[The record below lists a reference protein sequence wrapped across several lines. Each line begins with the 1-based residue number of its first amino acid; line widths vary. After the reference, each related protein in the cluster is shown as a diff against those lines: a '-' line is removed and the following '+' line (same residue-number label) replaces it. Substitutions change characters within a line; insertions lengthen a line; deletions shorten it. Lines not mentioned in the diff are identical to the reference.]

1 MEGTL
6 ERVPRLLELNGDCR
20 VWTVPQGQ
28 ALQAAAGRGTDG
40 REAEKRR
47 TGSSRREGLPLWA
60 GDPRGSHPVPEA
72 GGPLL
77 DAPAAPSPVPAR
89 TFRFLTLTTHTR
101 SFLSSP
107 VSFQHP
113 CLLLQKTPAMIGGSD
128 HSTCPQYS
136 FSSDFLERSL
146 FFKIC
151 MFN

>member
-1 MEGTL
+1 MESVEYGL
-6 ERVPRLLELNGDCR
+6 CRRARPCRLLLEEGL
-20 VWTVPQGQ
+20 TS
-28 ALQAAAGRGTDG
+28 
-40 REAEKRR
+40 REAEN
-47 TGSSRREGLPLWA
+47 TREEALP
-60 GDPRGSHPVPEA
+60 GGRGFHCGQETHGGSHPVPEA